1 MKEDE
6 KKALC
11 AELLGLE
18 IDWYDDD
25 RGTLKCPAA
34 HLHKKST
41 GPKDTIIY
49 LDGVPTLFCF
59 HDSCRQVI
67 EDANLIIR
75 QAIAPMTPEQK
86 EEGKLKHSR
95 YHEIGCKARKV
106 VFHREVILEKYAWPE
121 LFADP
126 RTPDASWTSF
136 CRLWDPE
143 DIIWIGEVW
152 DSGPVKGPGHF
163 LTVREWN
170 ERGVNTYAN
179 HFTTAS
185 TFKWGTIDRV
195 GRQIAR
201 NDYIVV
207 EFDSL
212 NSDKGLNRSQGAAM
226 LKYCAT
232 FIDLVMVVD
241 SGNKSL
247 HGWFKNNEK
256 VDAETSFFLRCIGAD
271 AKTMRPSQPVRL
283 PGARRENGNI
293 QSLLW
298 TLRQ

>member
-6 KKALC
+6 KRALC
-11 AELLGLE
+11 VELLSLE

-25 RGTLKCPAA
+25 RGALKCPAA
-34 HLHKKST
+34 HLHTKPT

-49 LDGVPTLFCF
+49 LDGVPTMFCF
-59 HDSCRQVI
+59 HESCREVI
-67 EDANLIIR
+67 QDANSILR

-86 EEGKLKHSR
+86 EENKVKRDR
-95 YHEIGCKARKV
+95 YHEIGSKARKV
-106 VFHREVILEKYAWPE
+106 VCHREVILEKYAWPE
-121 LFADP
+121 IFADP
-126 RTPDASWTSF
+126 STPDAAWNSF
-136 CRLWDPE
+136 CQLWNPD

-152 DSGPVKGPGHF
+152 DTGPVKGPGHF

-170 ERGVNTYAN
+170 ERGVNTYPN

-195 GRQIAR
+195 GRQVER
-201 NDYIVV
+201 TDYIVV

-212 NSDKGLNRSQGAAM
+212 NSDKELNRTWGAAM

-232 FIDLVMVVD
+232 FIDLAMVVD

-247 HGWFKNNEK
+247 HGWFRNNEK
-256 VDAETSFFLRCIGAD
+256 VDSETRFFLRSIGAD
-271 AKTMRPSQPVRL
+271 TKTMRPSQPVRL

-293 QSLLW
+293 QSVLW
-298 TLRQ
+298 IPRQ